1 VMATPS
7 LSQHFLMM
15 KVLRGEALAMPD
27 LLYSAGASLLI
38 GGILC
43 WIAGRLYEREAI
55 LG

>member
-1 VMATPS
+1 MATPS

-15 KVLRGEALAMPD
+15 QILRGETPLLTD
-27 LLYSAGASLLI
+27 LMISVAASLAI